1 MKETVSVI
9 IKPLITEKST
19 IQKDVQNQIVLKVDP
34 GANKIDIGRA
44 VEEAFKVKVLK
55 VRTMNM
61 RGKKKRLGRHQ
72 GKRSD
77 WKKAIVTLALG
88 ERIEFFDGV

>member
-1 MKETVSVI
+1 MKKTVSVI

-61 RGKKKRLGRHQ
+61 QGKKKRLGRHQ

-88 ERIEFFDGV
+88 ERIEFFEGV

>member
-61 RGKKKRLGRHQ
+61 HGKKKRLGRHQ

-88 ERIEFFDGV
+88 ERIEFFEGV

>member
-34 GANKIDIGRA
+34 GANKIEIGRA

>member
-61 RGKKKRLGRHQ
+61 QGKKKRLGRHQ

>member
-88 ERIEFFDGV
+88 ERIEFFEGV